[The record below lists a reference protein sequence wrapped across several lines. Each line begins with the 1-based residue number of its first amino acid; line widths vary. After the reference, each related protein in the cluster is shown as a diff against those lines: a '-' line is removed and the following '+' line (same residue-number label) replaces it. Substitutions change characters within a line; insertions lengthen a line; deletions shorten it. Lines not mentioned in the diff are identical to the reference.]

1 MGHNCV
7 KLFANTLISFTH
19 KFELIFCIFMESFV
33 KRIKSLNE
41 IKEEFGDTPQ
51 KHVCELT
58 VIHSENIVHVEF
70 IPIPAQANH
79 LGL

>member
-1 MGHNCV
+1 
-7 KLFANTLISFTH
+7 
-19 KFELIFCIFMESFV
+19 MESFV

-70 IPIPAQANH
+70 IPIPDQANH